1 MKIEDILLLARKN
14 KPEKDT
20 RQEDKLSLPK
30 MNVRM
35 MDSILR
41 HTNQPRSH
49 L

>member
-14 KPEKDT
+14 KPEKDS

-41 HTNQPRSH
+41 HTNQPRNR